1 MASPA
6 QPAAPRSHP
15 ATRPPGTILSQLRSS
30 SCVRQGVVL
39 AGLIMTILTLAGKTG
54 ALIALAALVAAGV
67 GAIGSS
73 MKKDE

>member
-1 MASPA
+1 M
-6 QPAAPRSHP
+6 RDHP
-15 ATRPPGTILSQLRSS
+15 SGEANAATRRRARPSATTACIL
-30 SCVRQGVVL
+30 QGVVL